1 MIEYNNIVL
10 GLEVYYAN
18 IQFTHRSFRPA
29 TRTQPTKCKIIGVE
43 DKNSSWR
50 GNYKEV
56 RVEIYNKKG
65 AVKKT
70 LYLDIEEKD
79 MKDEK
84 SWGGFF
90 FEDKEEANE
99 WYNSQILKQLD
110 RLQNLYETTKKDL
123 EKKMV

>member
-1 MIEYNNIVL
+1 MIEYDNIVL

-18 IQFTHRSFRPA
+18 IQFTPRSFRPA
-29 TRTQPTKCKIIGVE
+29 TKTQPVKCKIIGVK
-43 DKNSSWR
+43 DKNSSWK
-50 GNYKEV
+50 GNYKELKI
-56 RVEIYNKKG
+56 EIYNKKG
-65 AVKKT
+65 VVKKT
-70 LYLDIEEKD
+70 SYLEIKENS

-84 SWGGFF
+84 SWDGFF

>member
-1 MIEYNNIVL
+1 MIDYNNIIS

-18 IQFTHRSFRPA
+18 IQFTHRSFRP
-29 TRTQPTKCKIIGVE
+29 TIRTQPTKCKIISVE
-43 DKNSSWR
+43 DKISSWK
-50 GNYKEV
+50 GNYKELK
-56 RVEIYNKKG
+56 VEIYNKKG

-70 LYLDIEEKD
+70 LYLEIEENS
-79 MKDEK
+79 MKNEK
-84 SWGGFF
+84 SWNGFF
-90 FEDKEEANE
+90 FEDKEEANK